1 MSDRFDRVLSTIV
14 MNTPKIIDIQEA
26 LRRNG
31 PVVEN
36 QIIKTSEYVMAFS
49 NDIRSIWTHCAAKLE
64 LDSYKNQN
72 SNVIDSDLER
82 YFTDIRGRISK
93 EINSK
98 KKSAKLEGFARNES
112 VNIFLKSLLHSADV
126 NSPSPAVKVLSAVEL
141 FLEWNTALRWASN
154 LKRHYDEA
162 GYELSNNEIVE
173 ILKFF
178 NQANFDI
185 VLPKI
190 AAGSCIAFALIEL
203 DFEAEDTTFERK
215 CDEIFDRIERVC
227 STFEDSSLKIYEKRL
242 NNLEW
247 GPQNY
252 HRDRSFISAAHTA
265 LNDNKIVAFYGLGG
279 VGKTALAQKLMF
291 DIINN
296 REPYTHLVT
305 HSSKVGSDQKEINT
319 IAPQTTGSR
328 VETNQQ
334 NSVMESSLMEIEGVR
349 MIGGLRMLLLKIFKE
364 TTTNNGELF
373 TDAQLQRRVFQELQK
388 DENQVL
394 IVIDNY
400 EDIEDN
406 QDDSDVLQIKD
417 EIKVFLEDFSQLSN
431 TKSRIIITTR
441 SSPLDVAY
449 GLQVKHL
456 TKTESAQ
463 LFLEKIRFRSLRSDT
478 SGGNN
483 ALPKIHQV
491 FSQNIELK
499 EELIHSFDLW
509 DTDDVYIAHPLLVL
523 LAAEEV
529 EQDDKAHIIEVIQSW
544 GDGRKA
550 SDVIEYC
557 VSKTLGS
564 FKPHEIELL
573 KFLTQMSNLNT
584 EISIKL
590 LLEVIEKNISTEES
604 GPVEA
609 KTIHDN
615 LRKISDSDL
624 IDVMHR
630 LSDRTF
636 FRVVSKR
643 SISGGTCWSWNKIV
657 YEYLKNQRFE
667 SNKIQT
673 VSETKFPADLT
684 LIKFPTFFNPIKQW
698 NKLEP
703 GPIGMVELVTPLEK
717 SIDLMVS
724 DIVNRIDGQDISY
737 ELSSLEHNLEL
748 QTYHLVILLQK
759 IEEYLKTDISL
770 KSLQKSPIKKINDII
785 NLLLRLLGR
794 QARCWRS
801 LASVAD
807 AKYPPQICLKF
818 AVQLLNRISRHSKK
832 MYRAQILNEKQYVNL
847 LVNFGRVHIDIFDM
861 NIEMNGTDFEYSTLQ
876 RLDWLENTAKHFTP
890 EERTLKE
897 GLEFSIEEF
906 EFFLLW
912 REMFSRTNLEDRNL
926 QLALVES
933 YGFWIYLR
941 LFATDEGFT
950 DDSNV
955 EILNE
960 LKPKA
965 QIVRNTPNLN
975 QYIRS
980 VQSGAE
986 RLLRDPNEYLDAVI
1000 NFHSQPTNGTLLQT
1014 PIQYVSDN
1022 SRWECQLKR
1031 KGWKI
1036 VVLETNQSHD
1046 LDKYEKSILVQEG
1059 IHRTN
1064 KKITCSFYRDDNEK
1078 IILEPESS
1086 MKLMAILERGLLKK
1100 IDALIEERKNEGR
1113 NETSLSE
1120 LIKLFKDT
1128 GVSFAEK
1135 NVVET
1140 IGRITNLFKV
1150 NKYYVIDPQKP
1161 HSPPPPEYQELEV
1174 WKEVF
1179 SSRWQ
1184 QNRIMLP
1191 LDPSTFASYL
1201 EKFDSMLKSESKM
1214 TLHKYRNMIRK
1225 HFDDGDASGAFYIY
1239 WALKK
1244 NNQSYD
1250 NNWVHI
1256 HIETLDYTLSEFI
1269 DNIEKSVLSRCRRFP
1284 HSINNEVVHLYFRDV
1299 RDAFGNGTE

>member
-1 MSDRFDRVLSTIV
+1 
-14 MNTPKIIDIQEA
+14 MNTPKFIDIQEA

-36 QIIKTSEYVMAFS
+36 QIIKTSDYVMTFS
-49 NDIRSIWTHCAAKLE
+49 NNIRTIWTHCALKLE
-64 LDSYKNQN
+64 LDSYKNMN
-72 SNVIDSDLER
+72 SNVIDPDLEK
-82 YFTDIRGRISK
+82 YFSDIRNSISK
-93 EINSK
+93 EINSR
-98 KKSAKLEGFARNES
+98 KKSAKLEGLARNEGA
-112 VNIFLKSLLHSADV
+112 NILLKALLHSGDV
-126 NSPSPAVKVLSAVEL
+126 NSSSLTTKVLSAVEL

-162 GYELSNNEIVE
+162 GYELSDNEIEE
-173 ILKFF
+173 ILRFF
-178 NQANFDI
+178 NQTNFDI

-203 DFEAEDTTFERK
+203 DFEADDTTFEGK

-227 STFEDSSLKIYEKRL
+227 NTFEDSSLKIYEKRL

-252 HRDRSFISAAHTA
+252 HRDRSFIRAAHTA
-265 LNDNKIVAFYGLGG
+265 LNDNKIIAFYGLGG

-328 VETNQQ
+328 IETNQQ
-334 NSVMESSLMEIEGVR
+334 NSVMESSLIPMGGLR
-349 MIGGLRMLLLKIFKE
+349 MIGGLRMLLKKIYKE
-364 TTTNNGELF
+364 TTANSGELF
-373 TDAQLQRRVFQELQK
+373 SDAQLQRRVFQELQK

-406 QDDSDVLQIKD
+406 QDDPDVLQIKD

-456 TKTESAQ
+456 TKTESAE

-483 ALPKIHQV
+483 ALPKIHQL
-491 FSQNIELK
+491 FSQDLELK
-499 EELIHSFDLW
+499 DELIRSFDLW

-529 EQDDKAHIIEVIQSW
+529 EQDDKVHIIDIIQSW

-590 LLEVIEKNISTEES
+590 LLEVIEKNISNEDS
-604 GPVEA
+604 SPA
-609 KTIHDN
+609 PANTIHDN

-643 SISGGTCWSWNKIV
+643 SIIGGTCWSWNKIV

-667 SNKIQT
+667 SNKTQPM
-673 VSETKFPADLT
+673 SETKSPTDLT
-684 LIKFPTFFNPIKQW
+684 LIEFPAFFEPIEQW
-698 NKLEP
+698 NKMKP
-703 GPIGMVELVTPLEK
+703 GPISMAELVTPLEK
-717 SIDLMVS
+717 SINLMVS

-737 ELSSLEHNLEL
+737 ELSSLEYNLEK

-770 KSLQKSPIKKINDII
+770 VSLRHKTSNKEIKDII
-785 NLLLRLLGR
+785 NPLLRLLGR

-801 LASVAD
+801 LAAVAD
-807 AKYPPQICLKF
+807 SKFAPQICLKF
-818 AVQLLNRISRHSKK
+818 AVQLLNRVSRHCKQIYSAK
-832 MYRAQILNEKQYVNL
+832 ILNEKQYLNL
-847 LVNFGRVHIDIFDM
+847 LRNVGRVHIDILDM

-876 RLDWLENTAKHFTP
+876 RLDWLENTAKHFGP

-906 EFFLLW
+906 EFFLVW
-912 REMFSRTNLEDRNL
+912 REVFSRTNLEDTNL
-926 QLALVES
+926 QLALVEG
-933 YGFWIYLR
+933 YGFWIHLR
-941 LFATDEGFT
+941 LIATDEGFAG
-950 DDSNV
+950 DSNA

-965 QIVRNTPNLN
+965 QIVRNTPNIN

-980 VQSGAE
+980 VQSGLE
-986 RLLRDPNEYLDAVI
+986 RLLRDPNEYLDAII

-1014 PIQYVSDN
+1014 PIQYVSEN
-1022 SRWECQLKR
+1022 SRWECRLKR

-1036 VVLETNQSHD
+1036 VVLETNQFHD
-1046 LDKYEKSILVQEG
+1046 LNKYEKSILVQEG
-1059 IHRTN
+1059 VHRTN
-1064 KKITCSFYRDDNEK
+1064 KKIICSFYRDDNEK

-1086 MKLMAILERGLLKK
+1086 MKLMAILEKKLLKK
-1100 IDALIEERKNEGR
+1100 IGELIEERKNEGR

-1128 GVSFAEK
+1128 GVPYAEK
-1135 NVVET
+1135 SVIET
-1140 IGRITNLFKV
+1140 IGRITNLYKV
-1150 NKYYVIDPQKP
+1150 NKYYVIDPKKP
-1161 HSPPPPEYQELEV
+1161 HSPPPPEYQELDG

-1179 SSRWQ
+1179 SSSWQ
-1184 QNRIMLP
+1184 QNRIMIP
-1191 LDPSTFASYL
+1191 LDPSMFASYL
-1201 EKFDSMLKSESKM
+1201 EKFDSMLKLDSKM
-1214 TLHKYRNMIRK
+1214 TLRKYRNMIRND
-1225 HFDDGDASGAFYIY
+1225 FEDVNTSGAFYIY
-1239 WALKK
+1239 WALKETERY
-1244 NNQSYD
+1244 NQEWQD
-1250 NNWVHI
+1250 LPI
-1256 HIETLDYTLSEFI
+1256 KKLDCTKSEFS
-1269 DNIEKSVLSRCRRFP
+1269 NNVEGSVLALCGRFP

-1299 RDAFGNGTE
+1299 SDAFRNGTE